1 MCECAKQVVFTGSRL
16 VLGSGQQREPCSSL
30 AASYTACSQGR
41 LCGST
46 SGLYGT
52 KDLDGTETRSERFDS
67 GAAGFPSFCGTITE
81 RLTDL
86 SQHLEEVG
94 QSSLLLLQDVLH
106 LRLLLLFLRRRVHVE
121 ALQVPQ
127 ATDDLT

>member
-1 MCECAKQVVFTGSRL
+1 MHSVFSGSAVRFHVRPL
-16 VLGSGQQREPCSSL
+16 RYDRPGRHGS
-30 AASYTACSQGR
+30 
-41 LCGST
+41 
-46 SGLYGT
+46 
-52 KDLDGTETRSERFDS
+52 KRSEEFDS
-67 GAAGFPSFCGTITE
+67 RAAGFPIFLCCNKNE
-81 RLTDL
+81 RLTDF

-127 ATDDLT
+127 AADDLA